1 MDLKH
6 GRNNR
11 WPDGGGGCDGD
22 GRMQGAGN
30 DGEQSK
36 RNKMKRED
44 VSWSN
49 IHITNE
55 LREGLLVEV
64 FIQHPGQTSA
74 QRQSSEKAGEKRQR
88 WKGEEGG
95 NTTSSVSTQSE
106 AKPYN
111 QRLRL
116 LAGRL
121 AAVYGG
127 FTGSGRL
134 AVSARWAADIS
145 SLLSKQTTSVREL
158 QNTIKFKLFIS
169 GLFDLLIMQN
179 MQSMYQS
186 DLLRITG

>member
-1 MDLKH
+1 MEVKH

-11 WPDGGGGCDGD
+11 WPDGWGGCDGD

-121 AAVYGG
+121 AAVRRLY
-127 FTGSGRL
+127 RL
-134 AVSARWAADIS
+134 AVSALWAADIS

-179 MQSMYQS
+179 MQSIYQF